1 MRNVLV
7 YIAISNYMYIHVLFT
22 GNLPLHIETMVMPL
36 CKMLAQMHN
45 VGFTGNY
52 SATSHVKGLVD

>member
-1 MRNVLV
+1 
-7 YIAISNYMYIHVLFT
+7 MYIHVLCT